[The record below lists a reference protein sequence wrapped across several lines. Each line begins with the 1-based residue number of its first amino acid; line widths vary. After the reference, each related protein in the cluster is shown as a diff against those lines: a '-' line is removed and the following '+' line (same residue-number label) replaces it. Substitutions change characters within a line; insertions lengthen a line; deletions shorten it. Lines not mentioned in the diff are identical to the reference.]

1 MSSLSEQR
9 EVHRKMKKKLTL
21 IITICLVSIG
31 IVLGIE
37 LIGCA
42 RPEATPLE
50 TAVVTRGDI
59 VRTVLVDGNL
69 EMPHKA
75 DLSFGATGTVT
86 EVLVD
91 KGNNVTKGQ
100 VLARLDARSLE
111 LSVEITQAQYEIAQ
125 INLMKTIY
133 PHYTTKE
140 GTDMPGVW
148 LALDEAQDN
157 LTQAQEL
164 LNEGGVEE
172 AQVLLNLIEGNLS
185 KAEEK
190 SLARSWQ
197 LPWEVKLFEL
207 QVDIARANLDAA
219 KLNLE
224 KAVITAPFDG
234 VVADI
239 TIIEGNDV
247 STAVLATPAISLVDT
262 SEIEMSGLI
271 DEIDIAM
278 VQPGQEVNILLD
290 ALPEQEVKGRVA
302 FISLVGATQVGV
314 VSYDT
319 TITLEN
325 PVEELRDGMTATAEV
340 IIERRDDVLFI
351 PNRAL
356 RGTWENPKVLVLVDE
371 QAEEREITLGLTDGI
386 NTEVLSG
393 LEEGEKVE
401 LPASGEQPNFFFRM

>member
-1 MSSLSEQR
+1 
-9 EVHRKMKKKLTL
+9 MKKRLKI
-21 IITICLVSIG
+21 IITICLVGIG

-37 LIGCA
+37 LAGCA
-42 RPEATPLE
+42 GPEATPSE
-50 TAVVTRGDI
+50 TTVVTRGDI
-59 VRTVLVDGNL
+59 LRTVLVDGNL

-75 DLSFGATGTVT
+75 DLSFGTTGTVT

-111 LSVEITQAQYEIAQ
+111 LSVEIAQAQYETAQ

-133 PHYTTKE
+133 PHYTKTW

-157 LTQAQEL
+157 LKQAQEL
-164 LNEGGVEE
+164 LNEGRVEE
-172 AQVLLNLIEGNLS
+172 AQVLLDLIEGNIS

-190 SLARSWQ
+190 SQARTLQ
-197 LPWEVKLFEL
+197 LPWSVKLLEL
-207 QVDIARANLDAA
+207 QADIARANLDAA

-224 KAVITAPFDG
+224 KAVIVAPFDG

-239 TIIEGNDV
+239 TITEGKEV
-247 STAVLATPAISLVDT
+247 STAALATPAISLVDT
-262 SEIEMSGLI
+262 SEIEMSGFI

-278 VQPGQEVNILLD
+278 VQLSQEANILLD
-290 ALPEQEVKGRVA
+290 ALPDEEVKGRVA
-302 FISLVGATQVGV
+302 FISLVGAIQAGV

-325 PVEELRDGMTATAEV
+325 PAEELRDGMTATAEV

-351 PNRAL
+351 PNKAL

-371 QAEEREITLGLTDGI
+371 QVEEREITLGLTDGI

-393 LEEGEKVE
+393 LEEVEKVV
-401 LPASGEQPNFFFRM
+401 LPAAGEQPSFFFTM